1 MAKII
6 EVNTDQVINLDQ
18 VRYAKFESGK
28 LTITYTTGDVQ
39 AFQGQPAAAA
49 WAKIVSLG

>member
-6 EVNTDQVINLDQ
+6 KVDTDQVINLDQ
-18 VRYAKFESGK
+18 VRNAKFESGQ
-28 LTITYTTGDVQ
+28 LRIVYENGNTE
-39 AFQGQPAAAA
+39 AFQGQDAAAA